1 MELYGMGKRGFMK
14 NKNSDSEGNQEIH
27 RIQTSFLSLDDWAV
41 DREKLYQERLN
52 NVNDVCNEYKVKNFT
67 SNSSLIDF
75 INLNTKSDK
84 DYLVERVS
92 LNQFYISR
100 PHQVSGCLIN
110 KVASSSIVKSFLALD
125 GLAVKNVKSPHGY
138 ANRLHP
144 KTWNELDM
152 VKESFLNFLI
162 VRDPLERLV
171 SCYKDKMVSNTHW
184 SLASFRK
191 QVKYRAGMIRK
202 KRLLKLTKKMP
213 KRSNEKNSSDMA
225 KQFWS
230 DQKELTV
237 INNKTENGNSTA
249 SDLVKTPKSFAIQP
263 RPEDIP
269 SFADFLEFI
278 LSTDLMGVGFSSHW
292 VPYWRA
298 CTPCHFHYDV
308 IAKLETGED
317 DLAYIWRQARIESEA
332 PIPWE
337 NKSTG
342 GERKKELKDFFSSI
356 PRSLLLRVFLRY
368 RLDYEMFG
376 YDINDAL
383 KLGGHK
389 ALSKDDLKKLETMK
403 RKHS

>member
-1 MELYGMGKRGFMK
+1 MF
-14 NKNSDSEGNQEIH
+14 Q
-27 RIQTSFLSLDDWAV
+27 
-41 DREKLYQERLN
+41 
-52 NVNDVCNEYKVKNFT
+52 
-67 SNSSLIDF
+67 
-75 INLNTKSDK
+75 
-84 DYLVERVS
+84 
-92 LNQFYISR
+92 
-100 PHQVSGCLIN
+100 
-110 KVASSSIVKSFLALD
+110 
-125 GLAVKNVKSPHGY
+125 
-138 ANRLHP
+138 
-144 KTWNELDM
+144 TWNELDM
-152 VKESFLNFLI
+152 VKESFMNFLI

-202 KRLLKLTKKMP
+202 KRLLKLTKKIS
-213 KRSNEKNSSDMA
+213 KRSSEKNTLDMA

-230 DQKELTV
+230 DQKEQTV
-237 INNKTENGNSTA
+237 TKNKTENSTA

-298 CTPCHFHYDV
+298 CTPCHFPYDV
-308 IAKLETGED
+308 VAKLETGED

-342 GERKKELKDFFSSI
+342 GERRKELKDFFSSI

-376 YDINDAL
+376 YDINDSL

-389 ALSKDDLKKLETMK
+389 TLSKNDLKKLELMK
-403 RKHS
+403 KKHS